1 MSFDSLNEA
10 FDVSSEIV
18 SSEPE
23 QVAIGRHLKD
33 ILDIPESEKIG
44 YMVHDDA
51 IRLERRAKDRYTV

>member
-23 QVAIGRHLKD
+23 QVKTH
-33 ILDIPESEKIG
+33 SE
-44 YMVHDDA
+44 
-51 IRLERRAKDRYTV
+51 RS